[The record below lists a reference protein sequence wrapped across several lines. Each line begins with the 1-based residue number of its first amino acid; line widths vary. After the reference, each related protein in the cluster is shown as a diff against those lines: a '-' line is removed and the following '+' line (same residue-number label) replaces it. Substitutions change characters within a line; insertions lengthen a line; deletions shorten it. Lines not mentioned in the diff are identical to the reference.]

1 MPAWFERFL
10 QDVRHGARLLAKSLK
25 FYAARGTALLGVA
38 TELISAL
45 GLMGTILT
53 MVGLYGLVSYSV
65 GRRTREIGIR
75 IAIGASY
82 WRVLRMILHQGMRPA
97 WVGLPVGLLL
107 SVVTVR
113 VLPTI
118 FPTGERTNAAMFAII
133 VPALLIVALM
143 ATAVHARR
151 AALVDPTVAL
161 RHD

>member
-1 MPAWFERFL
+1 MPAWFERLL
-10 QDVRHGARLLAKSLK
+10 QDVRHGARLLAKSPG
-25 FYAARGTALLGVA
+25 FTA
-38 TELISAL
+38 
-45 GLMGTILT
+45 
-53 MVGLYGLVSYSV
+53 
-65 GRRTREIGIR
+65 
-75 IAIGASY
+75 IAVLSIAFGASY

-118 FPTGERTNAAMFAII
+118 FPTGERTNAATFAII
-133 VPALLIVALM
+133 VPALLIVALI
-143 ATAVHARR
+143 ATVMPARR